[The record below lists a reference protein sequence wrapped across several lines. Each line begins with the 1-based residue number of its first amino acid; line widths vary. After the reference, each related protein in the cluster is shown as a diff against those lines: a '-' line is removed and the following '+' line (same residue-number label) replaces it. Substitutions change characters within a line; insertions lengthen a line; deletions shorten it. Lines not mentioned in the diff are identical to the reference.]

1 MQKIPLLTVKAGP
14 RDGADWVRR
23 QKWRNPKESEGMRD
37 VDSWNFVDRPQV
49 ERLKEELAAL
59 IKYVQINKAGVCT
72 TCWFVDSVWSG
83 TSGYWMPIFVDFIRS
98 KHLGNIVL

>member
-1 MQKIPLLTVKAGP
+1 M
-14 RDGADWVRR
+14 
-23 QKWRNPKESEGMRD
+23 
-37 VDSWNFVDRPQV
+37 DSWNFVDRPQV